1 MTSPSRRNKG
11 AFVLRPSLAR
21 LVTTKRLLARTVL
34 FFERLLP
41 LLMPVLCI
49 VALYLSASWFGI
61 FRNVP
66 DWLRILLLI
75 AFAAA
80 FLVSL
85 VPFRHLRWP
94 KTAVADRMLEE
105 RNGLPHQPVA
115 VQEDEPAYDTPFSRA
130 LWREHQVRMAENIAA
145 LDAGMPRPDIAAH
158 DRFALRAIPAL
169 LLFTAFG
176 YSLSLNGGS
185 IGDALQSAPEQV
197 AVDPAVRI
205 DAWVTPPSYTG
216 RAPIYLTADGSEQG
230 PIGIPQFSGLTVR
243 VSGGKTAEKVVFR
256 KANGEARDIALQAD
270 AKPPQVPAPAGEQPT
285 AGAPANNALV
295 AQTHVMKLEENG
307 ALEVNGRRWS
317 FDVLPDK
324 APEIAFDGMPKV
336 SVNGA
341 LEIGFTVKDDY
352 GVQEAHA
359 EIIPVEADPTATPLY
374 PLPEYRLDIPRR
386 NARDA
391 KGVTSRNL
399 TEHPLAGKPVR
410 ITLVAKDAAGQTGR
424 SPPYEMTLPSR
435 PFSEPLAAAVAEERQ
450 VFALDTRKMPQA
462 IALNEALTIRPEE
475 TIPKLTNYLLLQSAL
490 ARMKLAKGEEALKD
504 TAQYLWEI
512 ALGMEDGD
520 LSLAERKLRDAQQK
534 LADALNR
541 NAPDEEIRKLM
552 DELRKAMQDYLS
564 ELAQRMQNAPTMQ
577 PNQNAQNIL
586 RQQDLERM
594 MDQIENLARSGNRDA
609 AQQMLSELQRM
620 MNNLQAG
627 RPQRGQQ
634 GQENSEARKQ
644 IDKLGEILRDQQKLM
659 EETFRLD
666 QQLKDRMQRGE
677 SDMGENDP
685 LLDEM
690 MPGENGEP
698 QDQQQGQQDQRQ
710 QGQGQRPSDQ
720 MTAEQ
725 LREALKQLRARQD
738 GLDKQLGELQKKL
751 GEMGMKPGPGFGQ
764 AQREM
769 EGAGRELGQGR
780 GDTAVE
786 NQGRA
791 LEALRQGAR
800 DMMNQMMQAQR
811 GQQGQGPNGQVG
823 QGDQNG
829 RDPLGRPRMSN
840 GYLGDDGVK
849 VPDEIDVQ
857 RAREILDAIR
867 EKLGNNPPQEMERRY
882 LERLL
887 DIQ

>member
-1 MTSPSRRNKG
+1 MTSPSRQKKG
-11 AFVLRPSLAR
+11 AFAFRPSLAR
-21 LVTTKRLLARTVL
+21 LVTTKRLLARIVL
-34 FFERLLP
+34 LFEQLLP
-41 LLMPVLCI
+41 PLMPVLSVI
-49 VALYLSASWFGI
+49 AFYLSASWFGL
-61 FRNVP
+61 FRSVP

-85 VPFRHLRWP
+85 LPFRILRWP
-94 KTAVADRMLEE
+94 RIAEADRMLEE
-105 RNGLPHQPVA
+105 RNGLPHQPIT
-115 VQEDEPAYDTPFSRA
+115 VQEDEPAFDTSFGRA
-130 LWREHQVRMAENIAA
+130 LWREHQTRMAEKIAA
-145 LDAGMPRPDIAAH
+145 LDAGLPRPDIAAH
-158 DRFALRAIPAL
+158 DRFALRAVPAL
-169 LLFTAFG
+169 LLVTAFG
-176 YSLSLNGGS
+176 YSLSINGGS
-185 IGDALQSAPEQV
+185 IRDAFQAAPAQV
-197 AVDPAVRI
+197 VSDPAVRI

-216 RAPIYLTADGSEQG
+216 RAPVYLTADGSEQA

-243 VSGGKTAEKVVFR
+243 VSGGRTAEKVVFR
-256 KANGEARDIALQAD
+256 KANGEAQDIAVQAD
-270 AKPPQVPAPAGEQPT
+270 TKPQQTAVSGSEQQTAAPASQ
-285 AGAPANNALV
+285 ALV
-295 AQTHVMKLEENG
+295 AQTHMMKLQENG

-317 FDVLPDK
+317 FNVLPDK
-324 APEIAFDGMPKV
+324 APEIAFDGLPKP

-341 LEIGFTVKDDY
+341 LEIGFTVRDDY

-359 EIIPVEADPTATPLY
+359 EIVPIDPDPTATPLY

-391 KGVTSRNL
+391 KAVTSRNL
-399 TEHPLAGKPVR
+399 TEHPLAGKRVR

-424 SPPYEMTLPSR
+424 SPPHEMTLPSR
-435 PFSEPLAAAVAEERQ
+435 PFNEPLAAAIAEERQ

-475 TIPKLTNYLLLQSAL
+475 TIPKLTNYLLLESAL
-490 ARMKLAKGEEALKD
+490 TRMKLAKGEDALKD

-520 LSLAERKLRDAQQK
+520 LSLAERKLREAQQN
-534 LADALNR
+534 LADALDR
-541 NAPDEEIRKLM
+541 NAPDAEIKKLM
-552 DELRKAMQDYLS
+552 DELRKAMQDYMT
-564 ELAQRMQNAPTMQ
+564 ELAQRMQNAPMQ

-627 RPQRGQQ
+627 RPQRSQQ
-634 GQENSEARKQ
+634 SQENSEARKQ

-659 EETFRLD
+659 EQTFRLD
-666 QQLKDRMQRGE
+666 QQLRDRMQRGE
-677 SDMGENDP
+677 PDMGENDP

-690 MPGENGEP
+690 NPGENGEP
-698 QDQQQGQQDQRQ
+698 QDQQQGQQGKDGQ
-710 QGQGQRPSDQ
+710 QPSDQ

-725 LREALKQLRARQD
+725 LREALKQLRAQQD
-738 GLDKQLGELQKKL
+738 GLGKQLGELQKSL

-780 GDTAVE
+780 GQPAVE
-786 NQGRA
+786 GQGRA

-800 DMMNQMMQAQR
+800 DMMNQMMQAQQ

-829 RDPLGRPRMSN
+829 RDPLGRPRRTQ
-840 GYLGDDGVK
+840 GPDFGDNSVK